1 MRRKYMMIGV
11 ALMVSGLLLAGCTN
25 PPMEAPQP
33 TPPVIGDE
41 PGQEPPEKP
50 GEVPVPENPLDPL
63 EEPGDMS
70 YEEYTLES
78 GTARVVKSFDLDS
91 DGTKEQIILT
101 ARASNPTGSETESV
115 TYQEYTISVGD
126 SSVTLTEEEPVTD
139 FEPRFNIT
147 DIDSTDRNREI
158 AVSFYGLDVYQG
170 TSFYRY
176 EGNELISLGTIQ
188 GFFGLYNSFG
198 TTSMGA
204 VNVDG
209 SGIVKTISLS
219 SILMPWLFDDAY
231 RFGEDG
237 KLKRIEMDVY
247 PLGMEVTMKNDLV
260 LRKSREDLSDG
271 ITLKK
276 GEVVTLQDSDNQEW
290 VSVVNAE
297 GETGWFALD
306 GYSTIRGTGKTADQ
320 FFEGLVNA
328 G

>member
-1 MRRKYMMIGV
+1 MGV
-11 ALMVSGLLLAGCTN
+11 ALLVSGLLFAGCT
-25 PPMEAPQP
+25 
-33 TPPVIGDE
+33 TPPPEE
-41 PGQEPPEKP
+41 PQTPPPVTEEPPVQEPPEEP
-50 GEVPVPENPLDPL
+50 GEEPVQENPLDPL

-70 YEEYTLES
+70 YEEYTSEG
-78 GTARVVKSFDLDS
+78 GTARVVKLFDLDS
-91 DGTKEQIILT
+91 DGTKEQIVLI
-101 ARASNPTGSETESV
+101 ARSLNQPGSDTESV
-115 TYQEYTISVGD
+115 SYQQYTLSVGD
-126 SSVTLTEEEPVTD
+126 SSVTMKEEEPVTD

-147 DIDSTDRNREI
+147 DIDSTDRHREI

-170 TSFYRY
+170 TSFYRF
-176 EGNELISLGTIQ
+176 EGKELIPLGTIQ

-204 VNVDG
+204 VTVDG

-237 KLKRIEMDVY
+237 KLERIEMDVY
-247 PLGMEVTMKNDLV
+247 PLGMEVTMKDDLV

-276 GEVVTLQDSDNQEW
+276 GEVVTLQDSDNKEW
-290 VSVVNAE
+290 VSVVNSK
-297 GETGWFALD
+297 GETGWFAID
-306 GYSTIRGTGKTADQ
+306 DYMTIRGTGKTADAY
-320 FFEGLVNA
+320 FEGLVNA